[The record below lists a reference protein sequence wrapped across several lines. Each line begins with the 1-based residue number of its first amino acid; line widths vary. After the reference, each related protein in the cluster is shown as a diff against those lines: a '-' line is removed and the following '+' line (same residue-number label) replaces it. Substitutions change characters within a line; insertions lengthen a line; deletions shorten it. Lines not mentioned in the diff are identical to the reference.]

1 MTRPDPNIY
10 PRGAAPN
17 FRFRRA
23 SAQDHPHQ
31 HALCRVLGYLRFLRH
46 WYETMHWNAAGP
58 SSYGDHLL
66 YERLY
71 DSTDANI
78 DTLAEKIT
86 QIWGAGALTSS
97 GNLQCMNDAQLMAES
112 CMQQSPLG
120 ETPEVALFL
129 ERGLQDL
136 LAVVF
141 EGMELAGLLT
151 MGLNDFL
158 MSLASSHETHLYLLQ
173 QRLGGRPAQ
182 TSAPSAQLC
191 EHGHVHSEPHVCG
204 VDCDDDEEELAE
216 RGQDRF
222 PPRHLMHQ
230 HQRHLLREQGP
241 SALGRVS
248 SRRGKRAADDKA
260 CRKLK
265 PHFEFLF
272 RATSALLEDPPPRS
286 ADDDLA
292 IALRKIVVAFSD
304 LAKIGGNSALSSR
317 LNSLVSRIQVPEVIV
332 SALQPR
338 QALSL
343 VKEQGVPTGPLSEG
357 LMWLG
362 NFVIRLSGQH
372 PVLRDVGR
380 ALQSAAPLAEE
391 G

>member
-1 MTRPDPNIY
+1 
-10 PRGAAPN
+10 
-17 FRFRRA
+17 
-23 SAQDHPHQ
+23 
-31 HALCRVLGYLRFLRH
+31 
-46 WYETMHWNAAGP
+46 
-58 SSYGDHLL
+58 
-66 YERLY
+66 
-71 DSTDANI
+71 
-78 DTLAEKIT
+78 
-86 QIWGAGALTSS
+86 
-97 GNLQCMNDAQLMAES
+97 MNDAQLMAES

-151 MGLNDFL
+151 MGLNDFI
-158 MSLASSHETHLYLLQ
+158 MSLASAHETHLYLLQ
-173 QRLGGRPAQ
+173 QRLGGRPPQAQ
-182 TSAPSAQLC
+182 GAHVC
-191 EHGHVHSEPHVCG
+191 EHGHVHAEPHVCG

-216 RGQDRF
+216 QGQDRYL
-222 PPRHLMHQ
+222 PLTQDLR
-230 HQRHLLREQGP
+230 LLREMGP
-241 SALGRVS
+241 SALGRMS
-248 SRRGKRAADDKA
+248 SRGKRAADDKA

-265 PHFEFLF
+265 PHFELLF
-272 RATSALLEDPPPRS
+272 RATAAVLEDPPPRS

-292 IALRKIVVAFSD
+292 ISLRKIVVAFSD

-317 LNSLVSRIQVPEVIV
+317 LNSLVSRIQVPEVIM